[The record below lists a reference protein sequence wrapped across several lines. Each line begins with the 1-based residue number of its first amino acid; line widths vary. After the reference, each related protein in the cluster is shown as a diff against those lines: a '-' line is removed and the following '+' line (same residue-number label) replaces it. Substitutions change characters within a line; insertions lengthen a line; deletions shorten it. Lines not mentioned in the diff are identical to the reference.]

1 MFDSLNRIV
10 TALVGLALVVLA
22 GMALWQF
29 GLLPV
34 LLVAAVALLLTW
46 KRLWLATILG
56 AVIGLS

>member
-1 MFDSLNRIV
+1 MFDSLHRIF
-10 TALVGLALVVLA
+10 TALVGLALLVLA
-22 GMALWQF
+22 GMAFWQF

-34 LLVAAVALLLTW
+34 VLVAAVVALLTW